1 MNKNIE
7 SAIEKVSNSF
17 PSLFSKEDVIKVL
30 QDLNQEIES
39 EPKKGPGIDLEAL
52 VKSFQSSF
60 RDVDFED
67 FIEKDDVEFSLSY
80 DNRIEVENVPIDDYS
95 LVERAVNILEE
106 VIEGLKDEPE
116 EDFLIDESTNSEG

>member
-1 MNKNIE
+1 MNKKIE
-7 SAIEKVSNSF
+7 SAIEKISTSF
-17 PSLFSKEDVIKVL
+17 PSLYSKEDVIRVL
-30 QDLNQEIES
+30 QDLNREMES
-39 EPKKGPGIDLEAL
+39 EPGIDLEVL
-52 VKSFQSSF
+52 VKSFRSSF